1 MKLTHEQEA
10 IIHSKGDL
18 LINAVAGSGKTT
30 TLIEYARTRPQPCR
44 ILYIAFNKSVR
55 IEAENK
61 FSISNVSNITI
72 ETAHSLA
79 YKYIVAGSYFKI
91 KQTDYKPY
99 ELVMLL
105 NMSGSTENHEIYVL
119 ANHILKMASY
129 FCNSHVAKVQELDY
143 LKTII
148 DVKAKAFVKAHYK
161 YIEQHTRE
169 FLAKMNSGEIEITHD
184 FYLKK
189 FQLSKP
195 VLNFDYIL
203 FDEGQDASPAMLDV
217 FLNQKAI
224 KVIVGDTHQQIYTWR
239 YAINSLEQV
248 NFKSYNLNTSFRF
261 GPKVASLANSVIQ
274 YKSKWLEQEYQCL
287 QGAGHSKS
295 TISKAIIGRTNIGL
309 LIKAINYITEH
320 RSIKSI
326 YFEGNFS
333 SYTYA
338 DEGASLYDILNLYNN
353 KHFLIRDAMLKSM
366 NEIKDL
372 EDYIEKTEDKQLQMM
387 LEIVKEYDNQI
398 PFLIKKIKDLHVDD
412 ANKHK
417 AEIIF
422 STVHRCKGMEYDV
435 VELAND
441 FINEEKIEK
450 TVKSEDFKIL
460 QNKLVEEINLLYVA
474 ITRSKSLLK
483 IPEELIPKGFQVDTT
498 IQLISKPK
506 LPVKNDIV
514 LTDYSSR
521 NNKHSHYQKESNYIK
536 AKEKN
541 PSAYQPWS
549 WEMDRELEGMFDNG
563 KSYQEMAIHFERTKG
578 AIIAR
583 LKRIGILES

>member
-1 MKLTHEQEA
+1 
-10 IIHSKGDL
+10 
-18 LINAVAGSGKTT
+18 
-30 TLIEYARTRPQPCR
+30 
-44 ILYIAFNKSVR
+44 
-55 IEAENK
+55 
-61 FSISNVSNITI
+61 
-72 ETAHSLA
+72 
-79 YKYIVAGSYFKI
+79 
-91 KQTDYKPY
+91 
-99 ELVMLL
+99 
-105 NMSGSTENHEIYVL
+105 
-119 ANHILKMASY
+119 
-129 FCNSHVAKVQELDY
+129 
-143 LKTII
+143 
-148 DVKAKAFVKAHYK
+148 
-161 YIEQHTRE
+161 
-169 FLAKMNSGEIEITHD
+169 
-184 FYLKK
+184 
-189 FQLSKP
+189 
-195 VLNFDYIL
+195 
-203 FDEGQDASPAMLDV
+203 
-217 FLNQKAI
+217 
-224 KVIVGDTHQQIYTWR
+224 
-239 YAINSLEQV
+239 
-248 NFKSYNLNTSFRF
+248 
-261 GPKVASLANSVIQ
+261 
-274 YKSKWLEQEYQCL
+274 L

-295 TISKAIIGRTNIGL
+295 KISKAIIGRTNIGL

-326 YFEGNFS
+326 YFEGNYS

-338 DEGASLYDILNLYNN
+338 DEGASLYDILNLYNK

-366 NEIKDL
+366 NDIKDL

-450 TVKSEDFKIL
+450 TIKSEDFKIL

-483 IPEELIPKGFQVDTT
+483 IPEELIPKAFQVDAT

-506 LPVKNDIV
+506 LPVKNDII

-521 NNKHSHYQKESNYIK
+521 NNKHLHSQKESNYIK